1 MRSRISSDNLGALAV
16 IRERRRLLGSC
27 PGGGR
32 RNGHRSPPGIPHHVI
47 CLLAGAASRTSV
59 AATAWRRPDSR
70 AKAGATPGAPARTYR
85 PHHSRRRRSQPY
97 MLGFA
102 KMMIMPRGQAGQ
114 DVFHAIAD
122 GNRRVLIDLMEPGPR
137 AVGEL
142 VLASGMSY
150 SATSQHLAI
159 LRRAGLVSSEASGRR
174 RIYRL
179 RPAGLRE
186 VYDWSGRYREFWR
199 GRLDALGDLLG
210 EQS

>member
-1 MRSRISSDNLGALAV
+1 
-16 IRERRRLLGSC
+16 
-27 PGGGR
+27 
-32 RNGHRSPPGIPHHVI
+32 
-47 CLLAGAASRTSV
+47 
-59 AATAWRRPDSR
+59 
-70 AKAGATPGAPARTYR
+70 
-85 PHHSRRRRSQPY
+85 

-102 KMMIMPRGQAGQ
+102 KMMFMPRRQASQ

-159 LRRAGLVSSEASGRR
+159 LRRAGLVNSEASGRR

-210 EQS
+210 EQP

>member
-1 MRSRISSDNLGALAV
+1 MVEASTHGDAAAKRN
-16 IRERRRLLGSC
+16 EGS
-27 PGGGR
+27 
-32 RNGHRSPPGIPHHVI
+32 
-47 CLLAGAASRTSV
+47 
-59 AATAWRRPDSR
+59 AATTHTDR
-70 AKAGATPGAPARTYR
+70 ASFTAAPFRG
-85 PHHSRRRRSQPY
+85 Y

-102 KMMIMPRGQAGQ
+102 KMMSMPRGQAGQ

-122 GNRRVLIDLMEPGPR
+122 GNRRVLIDLMERGPR

-142 VLASGMSY
+142 VVASGLSY

-179 RPAGLRE
+179 RPAALRE

-210 EQS
+210 RHADFLG

>member
-1 MRSRISSDNLGALAV
+1 MMSVARA
-16 IRERRRLLGSC
+16 
-27 PGGGR
+27 
-32 RNGHRSPPGIPHHVI
+32 
-47 CLLAGAASRTSV
+47 AASE
-59 AATAWRRPDSR
+59 
-70 AKAGATPGAPARTYR
+70 
-85 PHHSRRRRSQPY
+85 
-97 MLGFA
+97 
-102 KMMIMPRGQAGQ
+102 

-142 VLASGMSY
+142 VVASGLSY

-179 RPAGLRE
+179 QPAALRE

-199 GRLDALGDLLG
+199 ERLEALGDLLG
-210 EQS
+210 ERR